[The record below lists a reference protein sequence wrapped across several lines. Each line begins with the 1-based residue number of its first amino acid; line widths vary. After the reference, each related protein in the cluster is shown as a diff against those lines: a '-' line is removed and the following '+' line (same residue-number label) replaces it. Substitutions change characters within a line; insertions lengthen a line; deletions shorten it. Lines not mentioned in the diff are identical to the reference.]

1 MWTTLLC
8 LGLFREELQFRMD
21 KSEYN
26 LKIEELKTAMHA
38 HDFEKAV
45 DVADSLD
52 IKKIRDNNLLSL
64 IADAYELTGDNEQ
77 AKKILLMAYENTN
90 TGRQLAYRLCLI
102 SIKLKELDEA
112 NEFYQDFIEMA
123 PRDSARFILK
133 YKMAKAKKK
142 PVEELIKILED
153 YVNIDMEEKWAYELA
168 KLYDV
173 AGEGEKC
180 VNMCDEISL
189 WFAEGKYVVKAM
201 DLKKKY
207 ESLTSTQQD
216 NYNKKSE
223 NKSKEQ
229 EEKKASTQELMDKIM
244 EKTSIKSR
252 IDEAVKEANE
262 RKAESKTIEEVTGT
276 EKNIDKIKAVGKE
289 AADTESFDFP
299 EINESVVE
307 EIKPYDDIEG
317 ATIDVNSMTH
327 PQEVE
332 EIKIPGISDDL
343 NELESDSSDKAEA
356 EKEDVVAKTDKEK
369 KRLKLRPF
377 SVKPK
382 KTENPLKE
390 DKKVEAP
397 VNAKVPLEEDE
408 DFKLINPDDVSKV
421 EEPVIDDLGEDTTE
435 TVDMEFDEDMDM
447 VMKSDEEKE
456 DILNVDDVEDILHQL
471 QARGIL
477 KAETV
482 NSAVSIIENVRETKK
497 ESKEE
502 KPDEK
507 DVSTLDRWQ
516 EDNVEVEKPLEKE
529 QTSVEDNTSDNE
541 KKEQTSVEDNTSDNE
556 ENKASQVEIPDLE
569 EIPDE
574 VEDLPEEPEKEEV
587 EITENQDASELE
599 VIESQE
605 EEPEVDIEKIAE
617 SIPDIEEIQVA
628 EEAQPEEIP
637 SEQEVAENVQK
648 EASETAEDLGKTA
661 IFTIPKADIETG
673 NNTGEVVVDEELPN
687 IDAPEIDLE
696 TGIPEQDLCEDT
708 KNAEESTENE
718 NAESVDAEKSES
730 AENEE
735 AVQEE
740 PAQDNSIDLDI
751 HSTKDLSAKVE
762 VISGTDW
769 EQPEYEEKLEEEEEQ
784 LEGAKEEA
792 EEGTP
797 ERTSEGELL
806 NRILN
811 KNNEE
816 IPEPEL
822 VATEEELSVFK
833 NFFNVEGL
841 EDNIQEVVKELIA
854 GYTPNG
860 KSTDGNVVILGE
872 EKTGKTSLAVEI
884 IKLVNKKRG
893 RRNRRL
899 AKIDATALNKRG
911 FRNSLNKLLG
921 SDLIVEN
928 AEKLGAMIL
937 SEVVD
942 VSGMFTDDML
952 IILEG
957 ETEPMEK
964 MLKDSPRLSKVFNHV
979 IRIKQYDIKEWVEYG
994 KRYAKDKGYVME
1006 ELASLAFYKAIDD
1019 YFGEHKGIG
1028 RADVEKLVDTAIA
1041 NSHKLGRKL
1050 SGLFSSNKN
1059 DDGLY
1064 ILIESDFIF

>member
-1 MWTTLLC
+1 
-8 LGLFREELQFRMD
+8 MD

-168 KLYDV
+168 KLYDI

-223 NKSKEQ
+223 NKFKEQ

-332 EIKIPGISDDL
+332 EIKIPGISDDVSKP
-343 NELESDSSDKAEA
+343 ESDSSDKAEA

-390 DKKVEAP
+390 DKKVEAS
-397 VNAKVPLEEDE
+397 VNANVPLEEEE

-587 EITENQDASELE
+587 ETTENQDASELE

-696 TGIPEQDLCEDT
+696 TGIPEPDLGEDT
-708 KNAEESTENE
+708 KNAEESTENV

-730 AENEE
+730 TENEE

-740 PAQDNSIDLDI
+740 PAQDNSINLDI

-784 LEGAKEEA
+784 LELAKEEA

>member
-1 MWTTLLC
+1 
-8 LGLFREELQFRMD
+8 MD

-168 KLYDV
+168 KLYDI

-276 EKNIDKIKAVGKE
+276 EKNIDKIKVVGKE

-507 DVSTLDRWQ
+507 EVSTLDRWQ
-516 EDNVEVEKPLEKE
+516 EDNVEVEKPLEKEQTSVEDNTSDNEEKE

-587 EITENQDASELE
+587 ETTENQDASELE

-730 AENEE
+730 TENEE

-740 PAQDNSIDLDI
+740 PAQDNSINLDI

-784 LEGAKEEA
+784 LEVAKEEA

>member
-1 MWTTLLC
+1 
-8 LGLFREELQFRMD
+8 MD

-168 KLYDV
+168 KLYDI

-307 EIKPYDDIEG
+307 EIKPYDEIEG

-332 EIKIPGISDDL
+332 EIKIPGISDDVSKP
-343 NELESDSSDKAEA
+343 ESDSSDKAEA

-390 DKKVEAP
+390 DKKVEAS
-397 VNAKVPLEEDE
+397 VNTNVPLEEDE

-421 EEPVIDDLGEDTTE
+421 EEPVIDNLGEDTTE
-435 TVDMEFDEDMDM
+435 PVDMEFDEDMDM

-456 DILNVDDVEDILHQL
+456 DVLNVDDVEDILHQL

-507 DVSTLDRWQ
+507 EVSTLDRWQ

-587 EITENQDASELE
+587 ETTENQDASELE

-628 EEAQPEEIP
+628 EEAQLEEIP

-730 AENEE
+730 TENEE

-740 PAQDNSIDLDI
+740 PAQDNSINLDI

-784 LEGAKEEA
+784 LEVAKEEA

>member
-1 MWTTLLC
+1 
-8 LGLFREELQFRMD
+8 MD

-38 HDFEKAV
+38 HNFEKAV

-168 KLYDV
+168 KLYDI

-229 EEKKASTQELMDKIM
+229 EEKKPSTQELMDKIM

-252 IDEAVKEANE
+252 IDEAVKEANQ

-276 EKNIDKIKAVGKE
+276 EKNIDKIKVVGKE

-343 NELESDSSDKAEA
+343 NELESDSSDKAEV

-408 DFKLINPDDVSKV
+408 DFKLINSDDVFKV

-435 TVDMEFDEDMDM
+435 PVDMEFDEDMDM
-447 VMKSDEEKE
+447 VMKSDEKKE

-507 DVSTLDRWQ
+507 EVSTLDRWQ

-541 KKEQTSVEDNTSDNE
+541 EKEQTLVEDNTSDNE

-587 EITENQDASELE
+587 ETTENQDASELE

-696 TGIPEQDLCEDT
+696 TGIPEQDLGEDT

-730 AENEE
+730 TENEE

-740 PAQDNSIDLDI
+740 PAQDNSINLDI

-784 LEGAKEEA
+784 LEVAKEEA

>member
-1 MWTTLLC
+1 
-8 LGLFREELQFRMD
+8 MD

-168 KLYDV
+168 KLYDI

-262 RKAESKTIEEVTGT
+262 RKAESKTVEEVTGT

-397 VNAKVPLEEDE
+397 VNTNVPLEEDE

-435 TVDMEFDEDMDM
+435 PVDMEFDEDMDM

-541 KKEQTSVEDNTSDNE
+541 EKEQTSVEDNTSDNE

-628 EEAQPEEIP
+628 EEAQPEENP

-740 PAQDNSIDLDI
+740 PAQDNSINLDI

-784 LEGAKEEA
+784 LEVAKEEA

-1028 RADVEKLVDTAIA
+1028 RADVEKLVDTDIA

>member
-1 MWTTLLC
+1 
-8 LGLFREELQFRMD
+8 MD

-168 KLYDV
+168 KLYDI

-276 EKNIDKIKAVGKE
+276 EKNIDKIKVVGKE

-299 EINESVVE
+299 EINESAVE

-397 VNAKVPLEEDE
+397 VNAKVTLEEDK

-435 TVDMEFDEDMDM
+435 TVDMEFNEDMDM

-507 DVSTLDRWQ
+507 EVSTLDRWQ

-587 EITENQDASELE
+587 ETTENQDASELE

-617 SIPDIEEIQVA
+617 SIPDIEEIQLA

-687 IDAPEIDLE
+687 IDEPEIDLE
-696 TGIPEQDLCEDT
+696 TGIPEPDLGKDT

-730 AENEE
+730 TENEE

-740 PAQDNSIDLDI
+740 PAQDNSINLDI

-784 LEGAKEEA
+784 LEVAKEEA

-893 RRNRRL
+893 RRSRRL

>member
-1 MWTTLLC
+1 
-8 LGLFREELQFRMD
+8 MD

-168 KLYDV
+168 KLYDI

-276 EKNIDKIKAVGKE
+276 EKNIDKIKVVGKE

-299 EINESVVE
+299 EINESAVE

-397 VNAKVPLEEDE
+397 VNAKVTLEEDK

-435 TVDMEFDEDMDM
+435 TVDMEFNEDMDM

-507 DVSTLDRWQ
+507 EVSTLDRWQ

-587 EITENQDASELE
+587 ETTENQDASELE

-617 SIPDIEEIQVA
+617 SIPDIEEIQLA

-687 IDAPEIDLE
+687 IDEPEIDLE
-696 TGIPEQDLCEDT
+696 TGIPEPDLGKDT
-708 KNAEESTENE
+708 KNAEESIENE

-730 AENEE
+730 TENEE

-740 PAQDNSIDLDI
+740 PAQDNSINLDI

-784 LEGAKEEA
+784 LEVAKEEA

>member
-1 MWTTLLC
+1 
-8 LGLFREELQFRMD
+8 MD

-133 YKMAKAKKK
+133 YKMANAKKK

-168 KLYDV
+168 KLYDI

-587 EITENQDASELE
+587 ETTENQDASELE

-696 TGIPEQDLCEDT
+696 TGIPEPDLGEDT
-708 KNAEESTENE
+708 KNAEESTENV

-730 AENEE
+730 TENEE

-740 PAQDNSIDLDI
+740 PAQDNSINLDI

-784 LEGAKEEA
+784 LELAKEEA

>member
-1 MWTTLLC
+1 
-8 LGLFREELQFRMD
+8 
-21 KSEYN
+21 
-26 LKIEELKTAMHA
+26 
-38 HDFEKAV
+38 
-45 DVADSLD
+45 
-52 IKKIRDNNLLSL
+52 
-64 IADAYELTGDNEQ
+64 
-77 AKKILLMAYENTN
+77 MAYENTN

-168 KLYDV
+168 KLYDI

-397 VNAKVPLEEDE
+397 VNTNVPLEEDE

-507 DVSTLDRWQ
+507 EVSTLDRWQ
-516 EDNVEVEKPLEKE
+516 EDNVEVEKPLEKEQTSVEDNTSDNEEKE

-696 TGIPEQDLCEDT
+696 TGIPEQDLCEDI

-730 AENEE
+730 TENEE

-740 PAQDNSIDLDI
+740 PAQDNSINLDI

-784 LEGAKEEA
+784 LEVAKEEA

>member
-1 MWTTLLC
+1 
-8 LGLFREELQFRMD
+8 MD

-26 LKIEELKTAMHA
+26 LKIEELKAAMHA

-123 PRDSARFILK
+123 PRDSARYILK
-133 YKMAKAKKK
+133 YKMAKAENK
-142 PVEELIKILED
+142 PVEELIRILED

-168 KLYDV
+168 KLYDI

-276 EKNIDKIKAVGKE
+276 EKNTDKIKVVGKE
-289 AADTESFDFP
+289 VADTESFDFP

-356 EKEDVVAKTDKEK
+356 EKEDVVTKTDKEK
-369 KRLKLRPF
+369 KRLKLKPF

-397 VNAKVPLEEDE
+397 VNAKVTLEEDK

-447 VMKSDEEKE
+447 VMKSDEKKE

-541 KKEQTSVEDNTSDNE
+541 EKEQTSVEDNTSDNE

-574 VEDLPEEPEKEEV
+574 VEDLPEELEKEEV
-587 EITENQDASELE
+587 ETTENQDASELE

-648 EASETAEDLGKTA
+648 EASEIAEDLGKTA

-687 IDAPEIDLE
+687 IDEPEIDLE
-696 TGIPEQDLCEDT
+696 TGIPEPDLGEDT

-730 AENEE
+730 TENEE

-740 PAQDNSIDLDI
+740 PAQDNSINLDI

-784 LEGAKEEA
+784 LEVAKEEA

-1041 NSHKLGRKL
+1041 NSHKLGRKI

>member
-1 MWTTLLC
+1 
-8 LGLFREELQFRMD
+8 MD

-168 KLYDV
+168 KLYDI

-587 EITENQDASELE
+587 ETTENQDASELE

-617 SIPDIEEIQVA
+617 SIPDLEEIQVA

-730 AENEE
+730 TENEE

-740 PAQDNSIDLDI
+740 PAQDNSINLDI

-784 LEGAKEEA
+784 LEVAKEEA

>member
-1 MWTTLLC
+1 
-8 LGLFREELQFRMD
+8 MD

-168 KLYDV
+168 KLYDI

-223 NKSKEQ
+223 NKCKEQ
-229 EEKKASTQELMDKIM
+229 EEKKASTQELMDKIR
-244 EKTSIKSR
+244 EKTSLKSR
-252 IDEAVKEANE
+252 IDDAVKEAHE

-587 EITENQDASELE
+587 ETTENQDASELE

-740 PAQDNSIDLDI
+740 PAQDNSINLDI

-784 LEGAKEEA
+784 LEVAKEEA

-899 AKIDATALNKRG
+899 AKIDATALNKIG

>member
-1 MWTTLLC
+1 
-8 LGLFREELQFRMD
+8 MD

-168 KLYDV
+168 KLYDI

-262 RKAESKTIEEVTGT
+262 RKAESKTVEEVTGT

-397 VNAKVPLEEDE
+397 VNTNVPLEEDE

-435 TVDMEFDEDMDM
+435 PVDMEFDEDMDM

-541 KKEQTSVEDNTSDNE
+541 

-628 EEAQPEEIP
+628 EEAQPEENP

-740 PAQDNSIDLDI
+740 PAQDNSINLDI

-784 LEGAKEEA
+784 LEVAKEEA

-872 EKTGKTSLAVEI
+872 EKAGKTSLAVEI

>member
-1 MWTTLLC
+1 
-8 LGLFREELQFRMD
+8 MD

-133 YKMAKAKKK
+133 YKMAKANKK

-168 KLYDV
+168 KLYDI

-252 IDEAVKEANE
+252 IDEAVKEANQ
-262 RKAESKTIEEVTGT
+262 RKAESKTVEEVTGT
-276 EKNIDKIKAVGKE
+276 EKNIDKIKSVGKE

-397 VNAKVPLEEDE
+397 VNTKVPLEEDE

-507 DVSTLDRWQ
+507 EVSTLDRWQ

-541 KKEQTSVEDNTSDNE
+541 
-556 ENKASQVEIPDLE
+556 ENQASQVEIPDLE

-587 EITENQDASELE
+587 ETTENQDASELE

-661 IFTIPKADIETG
+661 IFTIPKAHIETG

-730 AENEE
+730 TENEE
-735 AVQEE
+735 AIQEE
-740 PAQDNSIDLDI
+740 PAQDNSINLDI

-784 LEGAKEEA
+784 LEVAKEEA

>member
-1 MWTTLLC
+1 
-8 LGLFREELQFRMD
+8 MD

-133 YKMAKAKKK
+133 YKMAKANKK

-529 QTSVEDNTSDNE
+529 QTSVEDNTLDNEEKEQTSVEDNTLDNE

-587 EITENQDASELE
+587 ETTENQDASELE

-730 AENEE
+730 TENEE

-740 PAQDNSIDLDI
+740 LAQDNSINLDI

-784 LEGAKEEA
+784 LEVAKEEA
-792 EEGTP
+792 EEGSP

>member
-1 MWTTLLC
+1 
-8 LGLFREELQFRMD
+8 MD

-26 LKIEELKTAMHA
+26 LKIEELKAAMHA

-168 KLYDV
+168 KLYDI

-262 RKAESKTIEEVTGT
+262 RKAESKTIEEVTDT
-276 EKNIDKIKAVGKE
+276 EKNIDKIKVVGKE

-299 EINESVVE
+299 EINESAVE

-397 VNAKVPLEEDE
+397 VNAKVTLEEDK

-507 DVSTLDRWQ
+507 EVSTLDRWQ

-587 EITENQDASELE
+587 ETTENQDASELE

-617 SIPDIEEIQVA
+617 SIPDIEEIQLA

-687 IDAPEIDLE
+687 IDEPEIDLE
-696 TGIPEQDLCEDT
+696 TGIPEPDLGKDT

-730 AENEE
+730 TENEE

-740 PAQDNSIDLDI
+740 PAQDNSINLDI

-784 LEGAKEEA
+784 LEVAKEEA

>member
-1 MWTTLLC
+1 
-8 LGLFREELQFRMD
+8 MD

-397 VNAKVPLEEDE
+397 VNTNVPLEEDE

-507 DVSTLDRWQ
+507 DISTLDRWQ

-529 QTSVEDNTSDNE
+529 QTSVEDNTLDNE
-541 KKEQTSVEDNTSDNE
+541 KKEQTSVEDNTSDNG

-587 EITENQDASELE
+587 ETTENQDASELE

-696 TGIPEQDLCEDT
+696 TGIPEQDSGEDT

-730 AENEE
+730 TENEE

-740 PAQDNSIDLDI
+740 PAQDNSINLDI

-784 LEGAKEEA
+784 LEVAKEEA

>member
-1 MWTTLLC
+1 
-8 LGLFREELQFRMD
+8 MD

-168 KLYDV
+168 KLYDI

-356 EKEDVVAKTDKEK
+356 EKEDVVAKTEKEK

-397 VNAKVPLEEDE
+397 VNANVPLEEDE

-507 DVSTLDRWQ
+507 EVSTLDRWQ

-587 EITENQDASELE
+587 ETTENQDASELE

-696 TGIPEQDLCEDT
+696 TGIPEPDLGEDT

-730 AENEE
+730 TENEE

-740 PAQDNSIDLDI
+740 PAQDNSINLDI

-784 LEGAKEEA
+784 LELAKEEA

>member
-1 MWTTLLC
+1 
-8 LGLFREELQFRMD
+8 MD

-168 KLYDV
+168 KLYDI

-252 IDEAVKEANE
+252 IDEAVKEANK

-356 EKEDVVAKTDKEK
+356 DKEDVIAKTDKEK

-382 KTENPLKE
+382 KTENSLKE

-435 TVDMEFDEDMDM
+435 PVDMEFDEDMDM

-587 EITENQDASELE
+587 ETTENQDASELE

-740 PAQDNSIDLDI
+740 PAQDNSINLDI

-784 LEGAKEEA
+784 LEVAKEEA

>member
-1 MWTTLLC
+1 
-8 LGLFREELQFRMD
+8 MD

-38 HDFEKAV
+38 NDFEKAV

-168 KLYDV
+168 KLYDI

-397 VNAKVPLEEDE
+397 VNTNVPLEEDE

-435 TVDMEFDEDMDM
+435 PVDMEFDEDMDM

-507 DVSTLDRWQ
+507 EVSTLDRWQ

-541 KKEQTSVEDNTSDNE
+541 EKEQTSVEDNTSDNEKKEQTSVEDNTSDNG
-556 ENKASQVEIPDLE
+556 ENKASRVEIPDLE

-587 EITENQDASELE
+587 ETTENQDASELE

-696 TGIPEQDLCEDT
+696 TGIPEQDSGEDT

-730 AENEE
+730 TENEE

-740 PAQDNSIDLDI
+740 PAQDNSINLDI

-784 LEGAKEEA
+784 LEVAKEEA

>member
-1 MWTTLLC
+1 
-8 LGLFREELQFRMD
+8 MD

-168 KLYDV
+168 KLYDI

-307 EIKPYDDIEG
+307 EIKPYDEIEG

-332 EIKIPGISDDL
+332 EIKIPGISDDVSKP
-343 NELESDSSDKAEA
+343 ESDSSDKAEA

-390 DKKVEAP
+390 DKKVEAS
-397 VNAKVPLEEDE
+397 VNTNVPLEEDE

-435 TVDMEFDEDMDM
+435 PVDMEFDEDMDM

-507 DVSTLDRWQ
+507 EVSTLDRWQ

-587 EITENQDASELE
+587 ETTENQDASELE

-730 AENEE
+730 TENEE

-740 PAQDNSIDLDI
+740 PAQDNSINLDI

-784 LEGAKEEA
+784 LEVAKEEA

>member
-1 MWTTLLC
+1 
-8 LGLFREELQFRMD
+8 MD

-26 LKIEELKTAMHA
+26 LKIEELKAAMHT
-38 HDFEKAV
+38 HDFDKAV

-168 KLYDV
+168 KLYDI

-276 EKNIDKIKAVGKE
+276 EKNIDKIKVVGKE

-299 EINESVVE
+299 EINESAVE

-317 ATIDVNSMTH
+317 ASIDVNSMTH

-343 NELESDSSDKAEA
+343 NELESDSSDKVEA

-397 VNAKVPLEEDE
+397 VNAKVTLEEDK

-507 DVSTLDRWQ
+507 EVSTLDRWQ

-587 EITENQDASELE
+587 ETTENQDASELE

-617 SIPDIEEIQVA
+617 SIPDIEEIQLA

-687 IDAPEIDLE
+687 IDEPEIDLE
-696 TGIPEQDLCEDT
+696 TGIPEPDLGKDT

-730 AENEE
+730 TENEE

-740 PAQDNSIDLDI
+740 PAQDNSINLDI

-784 LEGAKEEA
+784 LEVAKEEA

-964 MLKDSPRLSKVFNHV
+964 MLKGSPRLSKVFNHV

>member
-1 MWTTLLC
+1 
-8 LGLFREELQFRMD
+8 MD

-168 KLYDV
+168 KLYDI

-223 NKSKEQ
+223 NKFKEQ

-332 EIKIPGISDDL
+332 EIKIPGISDDVSKP
-343 NELESDSSDKAEA
+343 ESDSSDKAEA

-390 DKKVEAP
+390 DKKVEAS

-541 KKEQTSVEDNTSDNE
+541 EKEQTSVEDNTSDNE
-556 ENKASQVEIPDLE
+556 ENRASQVEIPDLE

-587 EITENQDASELE
+587 ETTDNQDASELE

-637 SEQEVAENVQK
+637 SEHKVAENVQK

-740 PAQDNSIDLDI
+740 PAQDNSINLDI

-784 LEGAKEEA
+784 LEVAKEEA

>member
-1 MWTTLLC
+1 
-8 LGLFREELQFRMD
+8 MD

-168 KLYDV
+168 KLYDI

-435 TVDMEFDEDMDM
+435 PVDMEFDEDMDM

-507 DVSTLDRWQ
+507 EVSTLDRWQ

-529 QTSVEDNTSDNE
+529 QTSVEDNISDNE
-541 KKEQTSVEDNTSDNE
+541 EKEQTSVEDNTSDNE

-587 EITENQDASELE
+587 ETTENQDASELE

-605 EEPEVDIEKIAE
+605 EEPDVDIEKIAE

-784 LEGAKEEA
+784 LEVAKEEA

>member
-1 MWTTLLC
+1 
-8 LGLFREELQFRMD
+8 MD

-168 KLYDV
+168 KLYDI

-307 EIKPYDDIEG
+307 EIKPYDEIEG

-332 EIKIPGISDDL
+332 EIKIPGISDDV
-343 NELESDSSDKAEA
+343 SDSSDKAEA

-397 VNAKVPLEEDE
+397 VNTNVPLEEDE

-507 DVSTLDRWQ
+507 EVSTLDRWQ
-516 EDNVEVEKPLEKE
+516 EDNVEVEKPLEKEQTSVEDNTSDNEEKE

-587 EITENQDASELE
+587 ETTENQDASELE

-730 AENEE
+730 TENEE

-740 PAQDNSIDLDI
+740 PAQDNSINLDI

-784 LEGAKEEA
+784 LEVAKEEA

>member
-1 MWTTLLC
+1 
-8 LGLFREELQFRMD
+8 MD

-168 KLYDV
+168 KLYDI

-390 DKKVEAP
+390 DKKVEAS

-497 ESKEE
+497 EYKEE

-507 DVSTLDRWQ
+507 EVSTLDRWQ
-516 EDNVEVEKPLEKE
+516 EDNVEVEEPLEKEQTSVEDNTSDNEEKE

-541 KKEQTSVEDNTSDNE
+541 KKEQTLVEDNTSDNE

-587 EITENQDASELE
+587 EIAENQDASELE

-617 SIPDIEEIQVA
+617 SIPDI
-628 EEAQPEEIP
+628 EEIP

-730 AENEE
+730 TENEE

-740 PAQDNSIDLDI
+740 PAQDNSINLDI

-784 LEGAKEEA
+784 LEVAKEEA

>member
-1 MWTTLLC
+1 
-8 LGLFREELQFRMD
+8 MD

-26 LKIEELKTAMHA
+26 LKMEELKTAMHA

-168 KLYDV
+168 KLYDI

-223 NKSKEQ
+223 NKCKEQ

-397 VNAKVPLEEDE
+397 VNANVPLEEDE

-507 DVSTLDRWQ
+507 EVSTLDRWQ

-541 KKEQTSVEDNTSDNE
+541 EKEQTSVEDNTSDNE

-587 EITENQDASELE
+587 ETTENQDASELE

-740 PAQDNSIDLDI
+740 PAQDNSINLDI

-784 LEGAKEEA
+784 LEVAKEEA

>member
-1 MWTTLLC
+1 
-8 LGLFREELQFRMD
+8 MD

-168 KLYDV
+168 KLYDI

-587 EITENQDASELE
+587 ETTENQDASELE

-740 PAQDNSIDLDI
+740 PAQDNSINLDI

-784 LEGAKEEA
+784 LEVAKEEA

-1028 RADVEKLVDTAIA
+1028 RSDVEKLVDTAIA

>member
-1 MWTTLLC
+1 
-8 LGLFREELQFRMD
+8 MD

-26 LKIEELKTAMHA
+26 LKIEELKAAMHA

-168 KLYDV
+168 KLYDI

-262 RKAESKTIEEVTGT
+262 RKAESKTIEEVTDT
-276 EKNIDKIKAVGKE
+276 EKNIDKIKVVGKE
-289 AADTESFDFP
+289 AADIDSFDFP
-299 EINESVVE
+299 EINESAVE

-397 VNAKVPLEEDE
+397 VNAKVTLEEDK

-507 DVSTLDRWQ
+507 EVSTLDRWQ

-587 EITENQDASELE
+587 ETTENQDASELE

-617 SIPDIEEIQVA
+617 SIPDIEEIQLA

-637 SEQEVAENVQK
+637 SEQQVAENVQK

-687 IDAPEIDLE
+687 IDEPEIDLE
-696 TGIPEQDLCEDT
+696 TGIPEPDLGKDT

-730 AENEE
+730 TENGE

-740 PAQDNSIDLDI
+740 PAQDNSINLDI
-751 HSTKDLSAKVE
+751 HSTKDLSAKVD

-784 LEGAKEEA
+784 LEVAKEEA

>member
-1 MWTTLLC
+1 
-8 LGLFREELQFRMD
+8 MD

-168 KLYDV
+168 KLYDI

-541 KKEQTSVEDNTSDNE
+541 EKEQTSVEDNTLDNEKKEQTSVEDNTSDNE

-587 EITENQDASELE
+587 ETTENRDASELE

-730 AENEE
+730 TENEE

-740 PAQDNSIDLDI
+740 LAQDNSINLDI

-784 LEGAKEEA
+784 LEVAKEEA

>member
-1 MWTTLLC
+1 
-8 LGLFREELQFRMD
+8 MD

-168 KLYDV
+168 KLYDI

-262 RKAESKTIEEVTGT
+262 RKAESKTVEEVTGT

-397 VNAKVPLEEDE
+397 VNTNVPLEEDE

-507 DVSTLDRWQ
+507 EVSTLDRWQ

-529 QTSVEDNTSDNE
+529 QTLVEDNTSDNE
-541 KKEQTSVEDNTSDNE
+541 EKEQTSVEDNTSDNE

-587 EITENQDASELE
+587 ETTENQDASELE

-740 PAQDNSIDLDI
+740 PAQDNSINLDI

-784 LEGAKEEA
+784 LEVAKEEA

>member
-1 MWTTLLC
+1 
-8 LGLFREELQFRMD
+8 MD

-168 KLYDV
+168 KLYDI

-421 EEPVIDDLGEDTTE
+421 EEPVIDDLGEDTKE

-587 EITENQDASELE
+587 ETTENQDASELE

-740 PAQDNSIDLDI
+740 PAQDNSINLDI
-751 HSTKDLSAKVE
+751 YSTKDLSAKVE

-784 LEGAKEEA
+784 LEVAKEEA

>member
-1 MWTTLLC
+1 
-8 LGLFREELQFRMD
+8 MD

-133 YKMAKAKKK
+133 YKMAKANKK

-541 KKEQTSVEDNTSDNE
+541 EKEQTSVEDNTLDNEKKEQTSVEDNTSDNE

-587 EITENQDASELE
+587 ETTENQDASELE

-730 AENEE
+730 TENEE

-740 PAQDNSIDLDI
+740 LAQDNSINLDI

-784 LEGAKEEA
+784 LEVAKEEA

-911 FRNSLNKLLG
+911 FRNLLNKLLG

>member
-1 MWTTLLC
+1 
-8 LGLFREELQFRMD
+8 MD

-168 KLYDV
+168 KLYDI

-541 KKEQTSVEDNTSDNE
+541 

-587 EITENQDASELE
+587 ETTENQDASELE

-730 AENEE
+730 TENEE

-740 PAQDNSIDLDI
+740 PAQDNSINLDI

-784 LEGAKEEA
+784 LEVAKEEA

>member
-1 MWTTLLC
+1 
-8 LGLFREELQFRMD
+8 MD

-168 KLYDV
+168 KLYDI

-276 EKNIDKIKAVGKE
+276 EKNIDKIKVVGKE

-356 EKEDVVAKTDKEK
+356 EKEDVVAKTEKEK

-382 KTENPLKE
+382 KAENPLKE

-397 VNAKVPLEEDE
+397 VNANVPLEEDE

-507 DVSTLDRWQ
+507 EVSTLDRWQ

-541 KKEQTSVEDNTSDNE
+541 EKEQTSVEDNTSDNE

-587 EITENQDASELE
+587 ETTENQDASELE

-661 IFTIPKADIETG
+661 IFTIPKANIETG

-740 PAQDNSIDLDI
+740 PAQDNSINLDI

-784 LEGAKEEA
+784 LEVAKEEA

>member
-1 MWTTLLC
+1 
-8 LGLFREELQFRMD
+8 MD

-168 KLYDV
+168 KLYDI

-332 EIKIPGISDDL
+332 EIKIPGISDEL

-397 VNAKVPLEEDE
+397 VNTNVPLEEDE

-435 TVDMEFDEDMDM
+435 PVDMEFDEDMDM

-507 DVSTLDRWQ
+507 EVSTLDRWQ
-516 EDNVEVEKPLEKE
+516 EDNVEVEKPLE
-529 QTSVEDNTSDNE
+529 
-541 KKEQTSVEDNTSDNE
+541 KEQTSVEDNTSDNE

-784 LEGAKEEA
+784 LEVAKEEA

>member
-1 MWTTLLC
+1 
-8 LGLFREELQFRMD
+8 MD

-168 KLYDV
+168 KLYDI

-587 EITENQDASELE
+587 ETTENQDESELE

-740 PAQDNSIDLDI
+740 PAQDNSINLDI

-784 LEGAKEEA
+784 LEVAKEEA

>member
-1 MWTTLLC
+1 
-8 LGLFREELQFRMD
+8 MD

-168 KLYDV
+168 KLYDI

-397 VNAKVPLEEDE
+397 VNTNVPLEEDE

-507 DVSTLDRWQ
+507 EVSTLDRWQ

-661 IFTIPKADIETG
+661 IFTIHKADIETG

-784 LEGAKEEA
+784 LEVAKEEA

-1028 RADVEKLVDTAIA
+1028 RADVEKLVDSAIA

>member
-1 MWTTLLC
+1 
-8 LGLFREELQFRMD
+8 MD

-133 YKMAKAKKK
+133 YKMAKANKK

-168 KLYDV
+168 KLYDI

-252 IDEAVKEANE
+252 IDEAVKEANQ
-262 RKAESKTIEEVTGT
+262 RKAESKTVEEVTGT
-276 EKNIDKIKAVGKE
+276 EKNIDKIKSVGKE

-397 VNAKVPLEEDE
+397 VNTNVPLEEDE

-507 DVSTLDRWQ
+507 EVSTLDRWQ

-541 KKEQTSVEDNTSDNE
+541 EKEQTSVEDNTSDNEEKEQTSVEDNTSDNE

-587 EITENQDASELE
+587 ETTENQDASELE

-784 LEGAKEEA
+784 LEVAKEEA

>member
-1 MWTTLLC
+1 
-8 LGLFREELQFRMD
+8 
-21 KSEYN
+21 
-26 LKIEELKTAMHA
+26 
-38 HDFEKAV
+38 
-45 DVADSLD
+45 
-52 IKKIRDNNLLSL
+52 
-64 IADAYELTGDNEQ
+64 
-77 AKKILLMAYENTN
+77 
-90 TGRQLAYRLCLI
+90 
-102 SIKLKELDEA
+102 
-112 NEFYQDFIEMA
+112 
-123 PRDSARFILK
+123 
-133 YKMAKAKKK
+133 MAKANKK

-168 KLYDV
+168 KLYDI

-541 KKEQTSVEDNTSDNE
+541 EKEQTSVEDNTLDNEKKEQTSVEDNTSDNE

-587 EITENQDASELE
+587 ETTENQDASELE
-599 VIESQE
+599 VIESQ

-730 AENEE
+730 TENEE

-740 PAQDNSIDLDI
+740 LAQDNSINLDI

-784 LEGAKEEA
+784 LEVAKEEA